1 MGGRLSVG
9 KEGAAATGFKLLKS
23 RIGSQI
29 WFGSHHYYWV
39 ASPLQTSLMLLPLH
53 ILSVVSVGMH
63 LFSLPFDLFIRSPC

>member
-23 RIGSQI
+23 RFTDLVWLTPLLLGSLSTPD
-29 WFGSHHYYWV
+29 FTHDV
-39 ASPLQTSLMLLPLH
+39 LLPLH
-53 ILSVVSVGMH
+53 ILSVVSIGMH